1 MSSLVVRPVLED
13 HDLLQFVRVPRRV
26 FRNVDSWLPA
36 PEADELTLFDRDR
49 NLFFE
54 HAEVELFLAERGEA
68 VVGRIAAFVD
78 HGADDAVGFF
88 GFFDVI
94 EDADAAAALLNAA
107 GDWCKAR
114 DCSLLR
120 GPIDFW
126 AVLSAG
132 VMLEGFEHPN
142 YVGFRHAMRYYSDY
156 LEAAEF
162 APHADLAVW
171 EYGHRPFPAPARGIA
186 NAVWANP
193 SLEAHHFD
201 PRSDEDW
208 GEVADLYARA
218 YVEHHWYYPMSA
230 AELRLIAAGRVE
242 PAISYIV
249 RLDGAPVAMA
259 IAIVNETQSSL
270 RVAGMVPPE
279 PVQRVWRTTQRAR
292 TWRQWLFAVVPEYR
306 GRTIGG
312 LGTALYGRVRDA
324 AEIAG
329 YERGEAAWTALV
341 AERLR
346 DGLGVLGAHQYKTFR
361 VYQRDL

>member
-1 MSSLVVRPVLED
+1 MVC
-13 HDLLQFVRVPRRV
+13 
-26 FRNVDSWLPA
+26 
-36 PEADELTLFDRDR
+36 DERKICCWPMTIPMERAAL
-49 NLFFE
+49 
-54 HAEVELFLAERGEA
+54 RGETA
-68 VVGRIAAFVD
+68 GDASRSRADARTDARAVGRWLVAFAAMIVAIILVG
-78 HGADDAVGFF
+78 GATRLTESGLSITEWKPVSG
-88 GFFDVI
+88 VI
-94 EDADAAAALLNAA
+94 PPMSEAA
-107 GDWCKAR
+107 WQ
-114 DCSLLR
+114 
-120 GPIDFW
+120 
-126 AVLSAG
+126 
-132 VMLEGFEHPN
+132 
-142 YVGFRHAMRYYSDY
+142 
-156 LEAAEF
+156 AEF
-162 APHADLAVW
+162 AKYQRIPQYQQLNQGMSLESFKRIYLW

-312 LGTALYGRVRDA
+312 LGTALYVRVRDA